1 MKFTKR
7 KRQPAFHSLLHFCT
21 PSKNSCDF
29 DFAQFPTTECQFQAL
44 SKRSRIFLKKGDF
57 FLRFQKI
64 RVHRSVLESFWP
76 IDMKTLKRW
85 KYDSI
90 SYRACVMLIVLFCS
104 CI

>member
-29 DFAQFPTTECQFQAL
+29 DFAQFPTTECQFKAL

-57 FLRFQKI
+57 FSVSKKYVSTVAYWNRFGL
-64 RVHRSVLESFWP
+64 S
-76 IDMKTLKRW
+76 T
-85 KYDSI
+85 
-90 SYRACVMLIVLFCS
+90 
-104 CI
+104 